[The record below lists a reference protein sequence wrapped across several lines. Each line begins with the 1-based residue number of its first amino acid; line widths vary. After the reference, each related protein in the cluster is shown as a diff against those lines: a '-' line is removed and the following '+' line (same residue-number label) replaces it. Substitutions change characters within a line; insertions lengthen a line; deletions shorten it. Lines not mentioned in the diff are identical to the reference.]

1 MKLGINGR
9 IGRCGERAMGELAG
23 RGDLILGAFL
33 EMVLLSWKGVR
44 GIMLTAGKL
53 GGLHSMGY

>member
-1 MKLGINGR
+1 
-9 IGRCGERAMGELAG
+9 MGELAG